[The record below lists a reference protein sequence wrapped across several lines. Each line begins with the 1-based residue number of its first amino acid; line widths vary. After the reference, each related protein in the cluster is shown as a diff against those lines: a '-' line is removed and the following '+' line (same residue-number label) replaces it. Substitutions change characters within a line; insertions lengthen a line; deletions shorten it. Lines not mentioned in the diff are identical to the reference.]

1 VFFLKNARA
10 LLRAIKK
17 ISRDET
23 QICAE
28 LCEIRTRLKRE
39 GLGVGGGGGGGG
51 GGCWGG
57 GGGGGGGGAVTLSS
71 FVVFS
76 RVFVVFVVFGV

>member
-51 GGCWGG
+51 G
-57 GGGGGGGGAVTLSS
+57 AVTLSS

>member
-1 VFFLKNARA
+1 MFFLKNARA

-39 GLGVGGGGGGGG
+39 GLGVGGGGGGG
-51 GGCWGG
+51 
-57 GGGGGGGGAVTLSS
+57 AVTLSS

>member
-28 LCEIRTRLKRE
+28 LCEIRTRLRRE
-39 GLGVGGGGGGGG
+39 GLGV
-51 GGCWGG
+51 

>member
-1 VFFLKNARA
+1 MFFLKNARA

-51 GGCWGG
+51 
-57 GGGGGGGGAVTLSS
+57 AVTLSS

>member
-1 VFFLKNARA
+1 MFFLKNARA

-51 GGCWGG
+51 
-57 GGGGGGGGAVTLSS
+57 AVTLSS

-76 RVFVVFVVFGV
+76 RVFGVFGVFGV

>member
-51 GGCWGG
+51 
-57 GGGGGGGGAVTLSS
+57 AVTLSS

>member
-39 GLGVGGGGGGGG
+39 GLGVGGGGGGG
-51 GGCWGG
+51 
-57 GGGGGGGGAVTLSS
+57 AVTLCRPSS
-71 FVVFS
+71 FSLVLLLFLS
-76 RVFVVFVVFGV
+76 FLAF